1 MITNTTSTTTTN
13 DETTSGSFAVDDHH
27 QEKEERTQKEVHDAV
42 VFMAS
47 EATFEATTGP
57 PPVTT
62 SRQSTSSRSS
72 LSSSTSGS
80 SIRSGRAAPM
90 SSSLSNFN
98 IRPMIVIVCT
108 VVFIAI
114 SVGSTISIVPKL
126 MTNRFAN
133 INHGYEGN
141 DCSTYDNNKM
151 AGNMT
156 KPPQECIDGSND
168 ARNANSISN
177 LVSNAFTLLL
187 SSYIGSLSDQY
198 GRRIFLILGM
208 MLMSLS
214 PMGLL
219 YIQLN
224 HSANPYVWYYSV
236 QSVQGIISFVAIC
249 ISSISDVLPKEYRG
263 PGVGLIMGGFLFG
276 ISISPLL
283 TVIVNNDTH
292 ILLFS
297 FVMVVTA
304 VIVTI
309 CFYTETLPQHVQQE
323 ALLLRRSQRQE
334 EEEEAEEPSN
344 VVERVL
350 KKAYAIASRPIYEM
364 SILNRDTLFRLL
376 SCLAFCSGIVTSG
389 DQTLLLYYI
398 QEQLNFTSND
408 IAYYFSIVGI
418 LGLSSQIVL
427 LKPMLNCVHGERNLI
442 ILCFVVATIQN
453 VLYGMAQSK
462 VMVFV
467 AGSLSAITIMSFP
480 IISSIK
486 SNNVVSSIVSGN
498 HGGGTGRFL
507 TFKTC

>member
-13 DETTSGSFAVDDHH
+13 DETTSGSFAVETQHEDNDPGVVDDHH

-276 ISISPLL
+276 ISISPLMAI
-283 TVIVNNDTH
+283 VVNNDTH
-292 ILLFS
+292 ILVFS
-297 FVMVVTA
+297 VCMVVLA
-304 VIVTI
+304 VIVTV
-309 CFYTETLPQHVQQE
+309 CFYTETLPQHVQEE
-323 ALLLRRSQRQE
+323 AILLRRRQRE
-334 EEEEAEEPSN
+334 DEEAEEESSN
-344 VVERVL
+344 AVERVL
-350 KKAYAIASRPIYEM
+350 KNAYAVASRPIYEM

-376 SCLAFCSGIVTSG
+376 SCLAFCSGIVSSG

-398 QEQLNFTSND
+398 QDQLNFTSND
-408 IAYYFSIVGI
+408 IAYYLSIVGI
-418 LGLSSQIVL
+418 LGFSSQIVL

-453 VLYGMAQSK
+453 VLYGIAESK

-486 SNNVVSSIVSGN
+486 SNNVVSSVASRGSI
-498 HGGGTGRFL
+498 
-507 TFKTC
+507 